1 MEILRGRKK
10 KCLGQ
15 FLNSLEKAASNPQ
28 KVKESFLLTQKNNS
42 AKPKYTNTESDGK
55 TVYGKLVSFT
65 CLYDATGGV

>member
-42 AKPKYTNTESDGK
+42 ANQSIQTPNP
-55 TVYGKLVSFT
+55 TVKLFT
-65 CLYDATGGV
+65 AN